1 MGSDLPNYLFVA
13 ENVRKIINIDI
24 IKNQIIK
31 IILIFSENQFCF
43 LMCTP
48 CNIEGN
54 RSMAQPCAV
63 SLESPARS
71 AFRQVGCGLQQ
82 TSPKTVECFDAGLL
96 PVLI

>member
-1 MGSDLPNYLFVA
+1 M
-13 ENVRKIINIDI
+13 
-24 IKNQIIK
+24 
-31 IILIFSENQFCF
+31 ILIFSENQFCF

-71 AFRQVGCGLQQ
+71 AFRQIGCGLQQ

-96 PVLI
+96 PVQSRHPICRKCKVRPMALTFKTIYTFIPEE